1 MTNES
6 LYTRRRML
14 SLSGTAAAIGL
25 AGCSGGQA
33 ESDGG
38 SESTEEHS
46 DSDGHN
52 ETESHDDSE
61 DEHSEEEES
70 HDDEEEGHGE
80 DSHHDGEIGAP
91 TETAQ
96 VNMITTDGTYHFR
109 PSRGPSRGRRHGDL
123 PQRKWE
129 PLCHGLPTQTTINHS
144 SSPTEPRRGTAASS
158 EAGAT
163 FEHTFETEGV
173 YHYYCTPHETVGMI
187 GSIIVGEPDAHGQP
201 ALEEP
206 PQDKPESVTKKISN
220 STRCVTKRSATDT
233 NPKTAP
239 FFETAGMV

>member
-1 MTNES
+1 
-6 LYTRRRML
+6 ML

-25 AGCSGGQA
+25 AGCCSGGQA

-70 HDDEEEGHGE
+70 HDDEEEVHGE
-80 DSHHDGEIGAP
+80 DSHHDEEIGAP

-96 VNMITTDGTYHFR
+96 VNMITTDGTYHFDPHVAR
-109 PSRGPSRGRRHGDL
+109 VEVGGTVTFHNESGSHSATAYHPDNDQ
-123 PQRKWE
+123 PQLV
-129 PLCHGLPTQTTINHS
+129 PDG
-144 SSPTEPRRGTAASS
+144 AASWDSSLLS

-173 YHYYCTPHETVGMI
+173 YTTTARP
-187 GSIIVGEPDAHGQP
+187 
-201 ALEEP
+201 
-206 PQDKPESVTKKISN
+206 
-220 STRCVTKRSATDT
+220 TKRS
-233 NPKTAP
+233 
-239 FFETAGMV
+239 E

>member
-80 DSHHDGEIGAP
+80 DSHQDEEIGAP

-96 VNMITTDGTYHFR
+96 VNMITTDGTYHFDPHVAR
-109 PSRGPSRGRRHGDL
+109 VEVGGTVTFHNESGSHSATAYHPDNDQ
-123 PQRKWE
+123 PQLV
-129 PLCHGLPTQTTINHS
+129 PDG
-144 SSPTEPRRGTAASS
+144 AASWDSSLLS

-206 PQDKPESVTKKISN
+206 PQDKPESVTKKISELN
-220 STRCVTKRSATDT
+220 TMCNEAL
-233 NPKTAP
+233 
-239 FFETAGMV
+239 GHGH

>member
-80 DSHHDGEIGAP
+80 DSDHDEEIGAP

-96 VNMITTDGTYHFR
+96 VNMITTDGTYHFDPHVARVEVGGTVTFHNESGATLPR
-109 PSRGPSRGRRHGDL
+109 PT
-123 PQRKWE
+123 
-129 PLCHGLPTQTTINHS
+129 TQTTINHS

-158 EAGAT
+158 RRQAQRSN
-163 FEHTFETEGV
+163 
-173 YHYYCTPHETVGMI
+173 TPSRLK
-187 GSIIVGEPDAHGQP
+187 GSTTTTARP
-201 ALEEP
+201 
-206 PQDKPESVTKKISN
+206 
-220 STRCVTKRSATDT
+220 TKRS
-233 NPKTAP
+233 
-239 FFETAGMV
+239 E

>member
-80 DSHHDGEIGAP
+80 DSHDDEEIGAP

-96 VNMITTDGTYHFR
+96 VNMITTDGTYHFDPHVAR
-109 PSRGPSRGRRHGDL
+109 VEVGGTVTFHNESGSHSATAYHPDNDQ
-123 PQRKWE
+123 PQLV
-129 PLCHGLPTQTTINHS
+129 PDG
-144 SSPTEPRRGTAASS
+144 AASWDSSLLS

-163 FEHTFETEGV
+163 FEHTFETEG
-173 YHYYCTPHETVGMI
+173 
-187 GSIIVGEPDAHGQP
+187 
-201 ALEEP
+201 
-206 PQDKPESVTKKISN
+206 
-220 STRCVTKRSATDT
+220 STTTTARPTKRS
-233 NPKTAP
+233 
-239 FFETAGMV
+239 E